1 MKKRKVTRFNKEKIM
16 MLSSSL
22 LIVAACALTGV
33 YVNRME
39 NKDVES
45 QVVDFSKLEDDTETA
60 ETKTSQDLTAS
71 IVDDLDADP
80 YFAETGGNSVINPDS
95 KKTVS
100 ENSIDMSSN
109 SEEKKEDN
117 TQDNNESDSQEKHTG
132 ETEEAEETASGSILN
147 GAFKESDGMGW
158 PVLGNVVLNYS
169 MDQTVFFSTLS
180 QYKYNPAIIISANE
194 GENVSACAKGVVK
207 KVGNS
212 EEIGNYIEMDLGNG
226 YELILGQLNEITVL
240 EGSTVER
247 GQVVGCVAAP
257 TKYYSMEGTN
267 IYMKV
272 LKNGTP
278 MNPMS
283 LLD

>member
-22 LIVAACALTGV
+22 LIVAACTITGV
-33 YVNRME
+33 YVNRVE
-39 NKDVES
+39 NQNVES
-45 QVVDFSKLEDDTETA
+45 QVVDFSKLEDDTETSEA
-60 ETKTSQDLTAS
+60 ETSQNLTAS
-71 IVDDLDADP
+71 LVDDLDADP
-80 YFAETGGNSVINPDS
+80 YFAETGGNSVLNPDS

-109 SEEKKEDN
+109 SEEKKGDN
-117 TQDNNESDSQEKHTG
+117 TQDNTEADSQDNQNG
-132 ETEEAEETASGSILN
+132 ETEEAEETASGSIVN
-147 GAFKESDGMGW
+147 GAFKETDGMGW

-169 MDQTVFFSTLS
+169 MDQTIFFSTLS

-194 GENVSACAKGVVK
+194 GETVSACAKGVVK
-207 KVGNS
+207 TVGNS
-212 EEIGNYIEMDLGNG
+212 EEIGNYVEMDLGNG
-226 YELILGQLNEITVL
+226 YELILGQLDQITVK

-257 TKYYSMEGTN
+257 TKYYAVEGAN
-267 IYMKV
+267 VYMKV

>member
-1 MKKRKVTRFNKEKIM
+1 MKKRKVTRFNKEKII

-100 ENSIDMSSN
+100 ENSINMSSN